1 MRKRFLATLM
11 ALVMVL
17 SMLAVPAGAVETVP
31 FSDVSNQ
38 TMATAIE
45 TLRLMGVLDGYG
57 DGTFRPEK
65 QLTRAQ
71 FCKMATYAMNGKN
84 ELGLYRTVTI
94 FPDVKPSHWASSY
107 INLAAKGKAVIAGY
121 PDGRFYPE
129 RSVTVGQ
136 AVTILL
142 RLLGYKDED
151 VGGVWPDSYMAVGSI
166 VGLTDGVGTNGNAV
180 LTRSQAATLFLNLL
194 TAEKKDGGM
203 LYTLSDETELMSIDG
218 GTGKMKTLDGKEYTM
233 VNPVAASSLM
243 GRRGRVV
250 LSGDKALTF
259 LPTSAGSTG
268 TANAAVIVYA
278 DRSAAG
284 FEALAGNNDYQIYKN
299 GSPAT
304 TGDLRKHD
312 VATYYAAT
320 NSILVCDTRVSTY
333 YESCEP
339 NPSAPTKIQVLGG
352 TEIHVLPTAMDSLAQ
367 FKPGEQM
374 TLLLTS
380 DGQVAG
386 AVEPSGS
393 VARSNAVGVVSD
405 DGKIQMMCGNGT
417 IELAMTAE
425 EKFFGQVVKIAAGR
439 KDQVNLT
446 VLNSNV
452 RGDLDIDTRTLGNKK
467 LAENVMVFDEGKL
480 ISLHQVTSSEIKENQ
495 IKYARTNW
503 ADAVDLI
510 VLDRKSGEF
519 YGRVFWEIKAIPGVY
534 DEEGNQVYDERLGV
548 EYGNDPG
555 QRTKT
560 FSMGYKVQTG
570 DFVAAKINRGETGF
584 SQMIELTELKGVS
597 ANAWVGKTAVT
608 FGGRTY
614 EVPEDVLCYNLDSKE
629 WVTLDQALAYSKTAN
644 LHVRDGVVR
653 VVEVEHNA

>member
-1 MRKRFLATLM
+1 MRNKIFAALM
-11 ALVMVL
+11 ALMMTL
-17 SMLAVPAGAVETVP
+17 SLLAVPAGAAETVK
-31 FSDVSNQ
+31 FSDVPSQN
-38 TMATAIE
+38 TATAIE

-57 DGTFRPEK
+57 DGTFRPDN

-129 RSVTVGQ
+129 RTVTVGQ

-151 VGGVWPDSYMAVGSI
+151 VGGVWPDSYMAVGTI
-166 VGLTDGVGTNGNAV
+166 AGLTDGVGTNGNAP
-180 LTRSQAATLFLNLL
+180 LTRAQAAALFLNLL
-194 TAEKKDGGM
+194 TAEKKDGGT
-203 LYTLSDETELMSIDG
+203 LYTLGDETELMSIDG
-218 GTGKMKTLDGKEYTM
+218 GKGTMKTLDGKEYTM
-233 VNPVAASSLM
+233 VNPVASSSLV
-243 GRRGRVV
+243 GSRGRVV
-250 LSGDKALTF
+250 MSGDKALTF
-259 LPTSAGSTG
+259 LPASAGSTG
-268 TANAAVIVYA
+268 TVNAAVIVYA
-278 DRSAAG
+278 DRSSAG
-284 FEALAGNNDYQIYKN
+284 FEALAGNTDYQIYKN

-304 TGDLRKHD
+304 TGDLRKYD

-320 NSILVCDTRVSTY
+320 NSILVCDTRVSAY

-352 TEIHVLPTAMDSLAQ
+352 TELHVLPTAMDSLTE

-386 AVEPSGS
+386 AVESSGS
-393 VARSNAVGVVSD
+393 VARSNAVGVVSE
-405 DGKIQMMCGNGT
+405 DGTIQMMCGSKT

-425 EKFFGQVVKIAAGR
+425 EKFCGQVVKIAAGN
-439 KDQVNLT
+439 KDRINLT
-446 VLNSNV
+446 VLSSNV
-452 RGDLDIDTRTLGNKK
+452 RGDLDVNTRMLGNKK

-480 ISLHQVTSSEIKENQ
+480 ISLNQITSSEIKENQ
-495 IKYARTNW
+495 IKYVRTNW
-503 ADAVDLI
+503 ADEVDLV
-510 VLDRKSGEF
+510 VLDRKTGEF
-519 YGRVFWEIKAIPGVY
+519 YGRVFWEIEEIPGEY
-534 DEEGNQVYDERLGV
+534 DEEGNQLYDERLGV
-548 EYGNDPG
+548 EYGNGSDD
-555 QRTKT
+555 RTKT
-560 FSMGYKVQTG
+560 FSMGYNVQTG
-570 DFVAAKINRGETGF
+570 DFVAAKINRGGTGF
-584 SQMIELTELKGVS
+584 SQMIELTELKNVS
-597 ANAWVGKTAVT
+597 TNAWVGKTAVT

-614 EVPEDVLCYNLDSKE
+614 EVPENVLCYNVDSKE
-629 WVTLDQALAYSKTAN
+629 WVTLDQAMAYSKTAN

-653 VVEVEHNA
+653 VVEVQHTA